1 MFPRITLG
9 EQLGTAFAFLERFD
23 PGAGRP
29 LAAGL
34 DDGTHGFRI
43 ASKHCLDRAIA
54 AIAHPAVDAIHRRR
68 VLDEGT
74 EAHRLYPSAYP
85 HVPNHPL
92 AHPISPVAT
101 PSVPQNPGMK
111 RSSVAT

>member
-1 MFPRITLG
+1 MFPRITLR
-9 EQLGTAFAFLERFD
+9 EQLGTAFAFLEGFD

-29 LAAGL
+29 MAAGV

-43 ASKHCLDRAIA
+43 ASKHCLNRAIA
-54 AIAHPAVDAIHRRR
+54 AVAHPTVDAVQRRGI
-68 VLDEGT
+68 LDEGT
-74 EAHRLYPSAYP
+74 VAHRLYPTAHP
-85 HVPNHPL
+85 NVPNDPL

-101 PSVPQNPGMK
+101 PSLPQKPGIK